1 MKYWKALS
9 CMAALFMLGAV
20 AGILVPQQAVK
31 AVLESLRDM
40 ARQMGLELPLTPFLL
55 MLIILANNL
64 RVSLL
69 IVISGIVVIGPS
81 LIVFVN
87 GVIISAVYLYAS
99 SATSPLTAFLSI
111 LPHGVIE
118 IPAILNIAASST
130 IFWLSVWRRILKGVQ
145 VDLGK
150 EAITLLKHLA
160 LTVVL
165 LFLAAAVEAFIT
177 PRIANLPIYTCALL
191 PPHPS

>member
-1 MKYWKALS
+1 
-9 CMAALFMLGAV
+9 MAALFMLGAV

-40 ARQMGLELPLTPFLL
+40 AKQMGLELPLTPFLL

-111 LPHGVIE
+111 LPHGIIE